1 MNRYIL
7 LISITV
13 ALGGL
18 LFGFDTAVISGT
30 LTDLERVFH
39 LDEAALGWVV
49 SSALV
54 GCVIGALFVGNL
66 ADRFGRKPLLLLSA
80 LFFLICAIGS
90 GRAQSAQVLVLF
102 RIIGGIA
109 VGMASVICPI
119 YISEIAP
126 AKERGRLTM
135 MQQIAI
141 VIGILLAFASNWI
154 IANTGLARNVFH
166 TNADNYWRLMFEAQ
180 LIPAIVFFIG
190 LLLVPESPRWLLT
203 RNNETKAVR
212 TLRLFYSEDEVAAVL
227 QHIKIHIS
235 AADAP
240 KTNWKE
246 VFALKNRKRL
256 LIGITF
262 AGIAQ
267 LTGINIIFY
276 YAPKIFEQTQTGSSV
291 LFQTVLTGIINLV
304 FTLLALFFIDKLGRK
319 KLMLFGSLAMAVSMA
334 VLSII
339 FYRNTLDNYFVL
351 FLILLYIAFFA
362 VSWGATIWVYIA
374 EIFPNSIRGT
384 ASSIATFAN
393 WGMNFLVSLTFPML
407 LSRLGGAGTFGL
419 YALFNFISFLFVYRF
434 IFETKGVSLEE
445 IESIHV

>member
-1 MNRYIL
+1 MNRHIL

-39 LDEAALGWVV
+39 LDETTLGWVV
-49 SSALV
+49 SAALV

-80 LFFLICAIGS
+80 LLFLICAIGS
-90 GRAQSAQVLVLF
+90 GRSQSAQMLVFF
-102 RIIGGIA
+102 RIIGGVA
-109 VGMASVICPI
+109 VGIASVICPI

-135 MQQIAI
+135 MQQITI
-141 VIGILLAFASNWI
+141 VMGILLAFASNWI
-154 IANTGLARNVFH
+154 IANTRIAGDWFH
-166 TNADNYWRLMFEAQ
+166 TAADNHWRLMFEAQ
-180 LIPAIVFFIG
+180 IIPAIIFFIG
-190 LLLVPESPRWLLT
+190 LLPVPESPRWLLT
-203 RNNETKAVR
+203 RNNETKAIR
-212 TLRLFYSEDEVAAVL
+212 TLRLFYRAEEINAVL
-227 QHIKIHIS
+227 QHVKNHIS
-235 AADAP
+235 GSGAQ

-246 VFALKNRKRL
+246 VVAPQNRKRL

-276 YAPKIFEQTQTGSSV
+276 YAPKIFEQTQTGSSI
-291 LFQTVLTGIINLV
+291 LFQTVLTGIINLL
-304 FTLLALFFIDKLGRK
+304 FTLLALLFIDKLGRK

-334 VLSII
+334 VLSIL
-339 FYRNTLDNYFVL
+339 FYRNTLNNYFVL
-351 FLILLYIAFFA
+351 VLILLYIAFFA

-393 WGMNFLVSLTFPML
+393 WGMNFLVSLTFPIL
-407 LSRLGGAGTFGL
+407 LARLGGAGTFGL
-419 YALFNFISFLFVYRF
+419 YALFNFISFLFVYKF

-445 IESIHV
+445 IESIQV